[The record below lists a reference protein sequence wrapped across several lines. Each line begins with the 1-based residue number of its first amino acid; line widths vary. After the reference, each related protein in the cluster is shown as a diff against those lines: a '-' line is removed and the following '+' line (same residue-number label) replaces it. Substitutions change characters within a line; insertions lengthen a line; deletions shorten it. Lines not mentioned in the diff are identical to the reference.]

1 MTHYNFK
8 SIFAWN
14 IFLYTGFL
22 AIVAAYLWTMFERR
36 MNAHTVPVGMAA
48 FIWRLVLTTGT
59 GSIFGFLVARDAYN
73 SAILAPMFI
82 IMSLDFGLAIFLLVL
97 LEAAR
102 GTGRPIGG
110 EILERLR
117 ALLAVFAAAV
127 LYFAAIQHL
136 TNAYIARQHEVVR
149 FFLVDGGI
157 YTALF
162 WIGQVAVGGVVPL
175 ALLLAPALRK
185 SRTTLA
191 LASACVVAGG
201 LAQMYV
207 LIIGGQ
213 AYPQMV
219 FPDHEVSSSA
229 FDGVVAHYAPSL
241 PEVLLGLGGVAL
253 ALMLTVVALRLLPFL
268 PQAIAD
274 PGSDPAAA

>member
-1 MTHYNFK
+1 
-8 SIFAWN
+8 
-14 IFLYTGFL
+14 
-22 AIVAAYLWTMFERR
+22 
-36 MNAHTVPVGMAA
+36 
-48 FIWRLVLTTGT
+48 
-59 GSIFGFLVARDAYN
+59 
-73 SAILAPMFI
+73 MFI
-82 IMSLDFGLAIFLLVL
+82 VMSLDFGLAIFLLVL
-97 LEAAR
+97 LAAAR
-102 GTGRPIGG
+102 GTGRAIGG

-117 ALLAVFAAAV
+117 VLLAVFAAAV
-127 LYFAAIQHL
+127 LYFAAIQQL
-136 TNAYIARQHEVVR
+136 TNAYVARQHDVVR
-149 FFLVDGGI
+149 FFLVDGGV

-162 WIGQVAVGGVVPL
+162 WIGQVAVGGVAPL

-185 SRTTLA
+185 SRRALA

-229 FDGVVAHYAPSL
+229 FDGVVASYAPSL
-241 PEVLLGLGGVAL
+241 PEVMLGLGGVAL

-274 PGSDPAAA
+274 PGSDPAPA